1 MIKDYLTPTQLNYCK
16 TALNRILAYQ
26 NRDGSW
32 GNTKVDKITLTSQV
46 IQLFLSLGI
55 KKTDPVLLK
64 AFRWVQDN
72 IEVGEEHW
80 ITELEIDLK
89 MGRFD
94 DVLEDQ
100 KSLDTFLNG
109 LNHDLEYPNEEAH
122 LNFFWHI
129 IPTLIVILPH
139 YKKMQERGIEI
150 PFTKINDKIKDFC
163 QVFGEDRIAVEHHPN
178 YTGLIALYYHL
189 LGDLDGYAKCK
200 ELSTAMCNWLMETRT
215 ENQNEIFWLDSKS
228 ITSYVIIDLLVCV
241 NSDKIEPFL
250 SKVIKFLIP
259 NKKGIVEGDTK
270 VTYNTKLHSDPL
282 YITILALRAISE
294 IENFGKADSLKKCI
308 NEIKRKKHVYF
319 GYRFSKFISKN
330 RRKIPLIICFALTV
344 CGIILYVFNIK
355 EAAQIIVS
363 TGVAGALG
371 IFFDW
376 IFDKDR

>member
-1 MIKDYLTPTQLNYCK
+1 MIKDYLTPTQLNCCK
-16 TALNRILAYQ
+16 TALNRILANQ
-26 NRDGSW
+26 NKDGSW
-32 GNTKVDKITLTSQV
+32 GNKKVDKITLTSQV

-109 LNHDLEYPNEEAH
+109 LNHDLDYPNEEAH

-129 IPTLIVILPH
+129 IPTLIVFLPH
-139 YKKMQERGIEI
+139 YKEMQERGIEI
-150 PFTKINDKIKDFC
+150 PFTKINEKIKDFC

-189 LGDLDGYAKCK
+189 LSDLSGFEKCK
-200 ELSTAMCNWLMETRT
+200 ELSMAMCNWLMETRT
-215 ENQNEIFWLDSKS
+215 ENREEVFWLDSKS

-241 NSDKIEPFL
+241 DDKKIEPLL
-250 SKVIKFLIP
+250 SKVTKFLIP
-259 NKKGIVEGDTK
+259 NKKGIVGGDTK
-270 VTYNTKLHSDPL
+270 ITYNTKLHSDPL

-294 IENFGKADSLKKCI
+294 IENFGNADSLRKCI
-308 NEIKRKKHVYF
+308 NEIKKKKHVF
-319 GYRFSKFISKN
+319 FAYRFSKFISKN
-330 RRKIPLIICFALTV
+330 LRKIPLIISFVLTI
-344 CGIILYVFNIK
+344 CGIILYTFDIR

-376 IFDKDR
+376 IFGKDR